1 MANETKVIIT
11 AQDKTRAAVASVRK
25 NLEELN
31 STGLIT
37 KNLFA
42 GMGVVLGAGIFTSFI
57 KSTIDGMDALNDL
70 SDRTGIA
77 AESLASLQL
86 AAKLSDTSLE
96 AMGAAINKLTVF
108 MGKNSAEAK
117 ILGITAKEPLEAF
130 LQLSN
135 VVSNLTDEQTK
146 QAVAQQV
153 LGKSYQEVLPLLN
166 RGESA
171 LREMI
176 NTGRDYSGQTAE
188 SIKLA
193 GEFNDEMDKTQYIIK
208 GAANSLTAEMLPALV
223 RFIKTINDATAF
235 GKGFFGT
242 FGALGADSNNIDK
255 RIAETTTRLNGLKKT
270 LSGLEKINPTTRKLN
285 EFVFGDE
292 ADLRTQ
298 ISVAENELKTFTALK
313 NKYLKEDARLTP
325 KPVNRVAQADAE
337 QKAKALL
344 NKSENEK
351 NKREADAD
359 AKAAATKAA
368 ADAKR
373 RADEAQRTA
382 EEIKRAELDLQETL
396 RENAAKFTDVQ
407 LDSAMD
413 ANKREYD
420 QKLINAEQY
429 YARLVVLEE
438 QRAENDLRLL
448 RANLAAQE
456 AILNGNGK
464 EADKL
469 KARAEISTINTEIA
483 TVQTKLETL
492 RKNTAVDL
500 TTAQTEKAK
509 TDFEAIKTR
518 IDNALEDLRNQEQQ
532 INNRVGLGLPE
543 ITAEQQINTVRRETV
558 GIVDELIRQLEVMA
572 AANPKAF
579 GADVQ
584 RQINDY
590 KNNLAQTTVA
600 LDSAATRINASIETE
615 FGNAF
620 NSVIQGTQ
628 NVEDAVLSM
637 LANITSA
644 IAQEAS
650 RNLGKQ
656 LFKSIFGE
664 SSGAGG
670 GVGGI
675 FSGLF
680 GGGGSSGSAGSIF
693 DLFGKSGFGFADG
706 GYTGSG
712 GKYQPAGVVHRGE
725 FVFAKEAV
733 SRLGVGALAHLHNL
747 ASGRALPQPKRFSYA
762 DGGAV
767 DLPAMAGGA
776 SVQNTNIIAID
787 ANDIK
792 NAAWGGAGRELINLI
807 NLNRSAIKAA
817 LG

>member
-1 MANETKVIIT
+1 MANETQVIIT
-11 AQDKTRAAVASVRK
+11 AYDKTRAAVASVK
-25 NLEELN
+25 KSLD
-31 STGLIT
+31 SIG
-37 KNLFA
+37 KSS
-42 GMGVVLGAGIFTSFI
+42 IFTSTALAGIGSAVSLVGFASFV
-57 KSTIDGMDALNDL
+57 KSGVDALDMLNDL
-70 SDRTGIA
+70 SARTGVA
-77 AESLASLQL
+77 VEALSSLQL
-86 AAKLSDTSLE
+86 VAKLGDTSLD
-96 AMGAAINKLTVF
+96 ALGQGINKLSIY
-108 MGKNSAEAK
+108 MANNAEEARK
-117 ILGITAKEPLEAF
+117 LGLTAKDPLEAF
-130 LQLSN
+130 VQLSGLLGN
-135 VVSNLTDEQTK
+135 ITDVNTRNGIANKILGRSYMELGVVL
-146 QAVAQQV
+146 
-153 LGKSYQEVLPLLN
+153 YQ
-166 RGESA
+166 GEAA
-171 LREMI
+171 LRAQIQQGREYSRVTPEMAA
-176 NTGRDYSGQTAE
+176 DAGQ
-188 SIKLA
+188 
-193 GEFNDEMDKTQYIIK
+193 FNDKMDALKIKTDFLSVSLASRLLPNMNDITDAMTE
-208 GAANSLTAEMLPALV
+208 AANEAGILTALWVGLGGVGDLV
-223 RFIKTINDATAF
+223 FNGTKINQTN
-235 GKGFFGT
+235 KQ
-242 FGALGADSNNIDK
+242 
-255 RIAETTTRLNGLKKT
+255 IAELEKNLKTYEARKKALDKGDPILEVIYGSKETQANIEKTKRALANAKKT
-270 LSGLEKINPTTRKLN
+270 LEDLTAPKVKPAETPAAKTQAQLDAEKAAKDLLEK
-285 EFVFGDE
+285 E
-292 ADLRTQ
+292 
-298 ISVAENELKTFTALK
+298 ENERKKRKAPSNAKT
-313 NKYLKEDARLTP
+313 
-325 KPVNRVAQADAE
+325 
-337 QKAKALL
+337 
-344 NKSENEK
+344 
-351 NKREADAD
+351 
-359 AKAAATKAA
+359 AA
-368 ADAKR
+368 
-373 RADEAQRTA
+373 A

-396 RENAAKFTDVQ
+396 RTNAAKFTDVQ
-407 LDSAMD
+407 LDAAID

-483 TVQTKLETL
+483 TVQTKLDTL
-492 RKNTAVDL
+492 KRNTAADL

-509 TDFEAIKTR
+509 ADFDAIKTR
-518 IDNALEDLRNQEQQ
+518 IDNALEDLRNKEQQ

-558 GIVDELIRQLEVMA
+558 GIVDELIAQLEVMA

-579 GADVQ
+579 GTDVQ

-628 NVEDAVLSM
+628 DVEDAVLSM

-650 RNLGKQ
+650 RNLGQQ
-656 LFKSIFGE
+656 LFRSIFGE
-664 SSGAGG
+664 NSGG
-670 GVGGI
+670 GGGI
-675 FSGLF
+675 GGLFSSIF
-680 GGGGSSGSAGSIF
+680 GGGGGSAGSIF

-706 GYTGSG
+706 GYTGNG

-762 DGGAV
+762 NGGEV
-767 DLPAMAGGA
+767 DLPAMQGGA
-776 SVQNTNIIAID
+776 SVHNTNIIAID